1 MTGETDN
8 PYLRFFREIAEEVVI
23 EDAFTFTHA
32 RFGTL
37 EPPRDMAASADH
49 PVVTYLAK
57 LIYLSYY
64 AGDDAAAQILMDGG
78 KAVATI
84 PDYEDYPFSEQLHGH
99 NTGRGHLTPG
109 WRITGHDGQ
118 RFLVHGEGITLSA
131 APQELVAAEPDGEVK
146 VGALVSVRFPPSM
159 RYALLGW
166 YMAIGDQGVA
176 EREDGLVRIYFSLDG
191 HLGAPVLMKAVTSTL
206 NALEVPFQFK
216 MANHPAAY
224 HRRDAGVLFLSAE
237 AWSDHRT
244 ALLEMCAKV
253 RAVLRDDYPRLAL
266 PLAFGVSFAVEPH
279 VPGRLL
285 SFGEHRC
292 LLVAEALVQAH
303 EQGVSDAAGR
313 LAVIRDRYAREGLSM
328 ETPYAEPVRVP

>member
-1 MTGETDN
+1 MTDETGN
-8 PYLRFFREIAEEVVI
+8 PYLRFFRQIAEEVVI
-23 EDAFTFTHA
+23 QDASTFTHP

-37 EPPRDMAASADH
+37 EPPRDMAAGDGH

-64 AGDDAAAQILMDGG
+64 AGDDAAARILMDGG

-84 PDYEDYPFSEQLHGH
+84 PDYEDYAFSEQLHGH

-109 WRITGHDGQ
+109 WRIIGHDGQ
-118 RFLVHGEGITLSA
+118 SFLVHAEGITLSA
-131 APQELVAAEPDGEVK
+131 TPGELVATGPDGDLT
-146 VGALVSVRFPPSM
+146 VGAPVSVRFPPSM
-159 RYALLGW
+159 RYAMLGW
-166 YMAIGDQGVA
+166 YLAVGDQGVA
-176 EREDGLVRIYFSLDG
+176 EREDGLVRVYFSLDG
-191 HLGAPVLMKAVTSTL
+191 HLGAPVLMKTVTSTL
-206 NALEVPFQFK
+206 NALGLPFQFK

-237 AWSDHRT
+237 AWSRHRT
-244 ALLEMCAKV
+244 TLLEMCAEA

-266 PLAFGVSFAVEPH
+266 PLAFGVSFAVEPR

-292 LLVAEALVQAH
+292 LLVAEALAEAH
-303 EQGVSDAAGR
+303 ERGVDDAAGR
-313 LAVIRDRYAREGLSM
+313 LAAIRDRYAREGLSL
-328 ETPYAEPVRVP
+328 EAPYAEPVPVS